1 MPKRPELAGLGI
13 QLLRNVRADD
23 THPVEKFTT
32 EVDPTK
38 IINLHLTSIIPNPDQ
53 PRKFFNNKPLKDL
66 TDSIRERG
74 LLQPIIVRKANDGEN
89 FILIA
94 GERRWRAA
102 QSAGLRK
109 IPALVRQHEDPL
121 ELALIENLQR
131 QDLYPIEEAEALL
144 KLKERQRLTD
154 EVLAKIVGKS
164 RSTVTEILTLN
175 YLPEVVKNECRTSD
189 KYQKSILLSVVRQPN
204 PDAQLALWHTIKTQN
219 LSVHDTRKIRGANK
233 RSGTRGYEF
242 KYQSDE
248 STFMV
253 RVSFRKA
260 RVSKEEVKNALQ
272 QALKALTT
280 NFEILE

>member
-1 MPKRPELAGLGI
+1 
-13 QLLRNVRADD
+13 
-23 THPVEKFTT
+23 
-32 EVDPTK
+32 
-38 IINLHLTSIIPNPDQ
+38 
-53 PRKFFNNKPLKDL
+53 
-66 TDSIRERG
+66 
-74 LLQPIIVRKANDGEN
+74 
-89 FILIA
+89 
-94 GERRWRAA
+94 
-102 QSAGLRK
+102 LRK